1 MNDPLSQNN
10 VSWTGRPVDFMQ
22 GERRDTG
29 KIWHVRGWH
38 GWSDRRKLRKL
49 RELAEQY
56 GNDPKMRWFVV
67 QKVLMGNA
75 QPRDYRAQ
83 AQAILSYVQNEIFYV
98 NEPGEQIQSPWAT
111 LREKNGD
118 CDDMAV
124 LIVAMATSIGLPNR
138 YVLAGRD
145 RKGKSIRYAEGRRA
159 PPAGVNFFHIYCD
172 MGWPPMKPT
181 TWAAAEP
188 TIKGLPLG
196 HDVVI
201 HGMPDGARGGSDV
214 NFSGMGDLGYAARVR
229 RPEFFGQTQMPENGD
244 PITDLTEDKE
254 VKAFLEEQNPIAI
267 VKRYGVKGLLAKV
280 PWLDVFF
287 GAFQGVV
294 TAIAIGFFVDR
305 RMKRQ

>member
-1 MNDPLSQNN
+1 MHDPLSHNQLP
-10 VSWTGRPVDFMQ
+10 WTGRSVDFMQ

-56 GNDPKMRWFVV
+56 GHDPKMRWFVV
-67 QKVLMGNA
+67 QKVLRGSA
-75 QPRDYRAQ
+75 EPRDYRSQ
-83 AQAILSYVQNEIFYV
+83 AAAILSWVQNNIYYA
-98 NEPGEQIQSPWAT
+98 NEAGEQIQSPWAT
-111 LREKNGD
+111 IREKTGD

-145 RKGKSIRYAEGRRA
+145 RKGKSVRYAEGRRA

-196 HDVVI
+196 HDVVL
-201 HGMPDGARGGSDV
+201 HGMPSGARGGSDV
-214 NFSGMGDLGYAARVR
+214 NFSGYAGLYGR
-229 RPEFFGQTQMPENGD
+229 D
-244 PITDLTEDKE
+244 PQPTDTPVIDLTQDAE
-254 VKAFLEEQNPIAI
+254 VKAYLDEQNPVAI
-267 VKRYGVKGLLAKV
+267 VRNYGVAGLLAKV

-287 GAFQGVV
+287 GALQGVI

-305 RMKRQ
+305 RMKRK

>member
-196 HDVVI
+196 HDVVL

-214 NFSGMGDLGYAARVR
+214 NFSGAYGNTP
-229 RPEFFGQTQMPENGD
+229 RPTAEPVM
-244 PITDLTEDKE
+244 DLTEDAE
-254 VKAFLEEQNPIAI
+254 VKAFLDEQNPVAI
-267 VKRYGVKGLLAKV
+267 VRNYGVKGLLAKV

-287 GAFQGVV
+287 GALQGVV

-305 RMKRQ
+305 RMKRK

>member
-1 MNDPLSQNN
+1 MNDPLSHNQMP
-10 VSWTGRPVDFMQ
+10 WTGRPVDFMQ
-22 GERRDTG
+22 GEQRDTG

-38 GWSDRRKLRKL
+38 GWSDRKKLKRL

-56 GNDPKMRWFVV
+56 GHDPKMRFFVV
-67 QKVLMGNA
+67 QKVLAGNA
-75 QPRDYRAQ
+75 EPRNYRAQ
-83 AQAILSYVQNEIFYV
+83 AAAILAWVQTNIYYANEA
-98 NEPGEQIQSPWAT
+98 GEQIQSPWAT
-111 LREKNGD
+111 IREKTGD

-145 RKGKSIRYAEGRRA
+145 RRGKSVRYAEGRRA
-159 PPAGVNFFHIYCD
+159 PPAGVRFFHIYCD

-196 HDVVI
+196 HDVVL

-214 NFSGMGDLGYAARVR
+214 NFSGAYGSPDSVDLS
-229 RPEFFGQTQMPENGD
+229 ED
-244 PITDLTEDKE
+244 PE
-254 VKAFLEEQNPIAI
+254 VKAFLDEQNPAAI
-267 VKRYGVKGLLAKV
+267 IRSYGFRGLMAKV

-294 TAIAIGFFVDR
+294 TAFAIGFFVNR
-305 RMKRQ
+305 RMKKS